1 MGVIITLS
9 VVCALLAGFVAGW
22 AARAY
27 AAERRKRT
35 EADTLGAV
43 LQQLAAQ
50 ELERGTQRW
59 QQLSDEK
66 EKLLKE
72 QLSHHV
78 QLLNTMLT
86 PLAEHIK
93 ALEQQRQEAYGR
105 LDNALKGVVE
115 ASTKLRE
122 ETAHLSNAL
131 SQPQARGRW
140 GELTLRRVVE
150 LAGMVQRVDFFEQV
164 SVSGEDERSRPDMV
178 VRLPDNRS
186 ILVDAKV
193 PLDAYLRACEQTDAA
208 QRDALLQEHADK
220 LRAMV
225 KSLSVKAYWEKFG
238 KAPDFVVMFVPGDQF
253 LSAALSKDETLLEDA
268 LSKRVVL
275 ATPSTLLALLRVV
288 AEGWRASDVQANL
301 ELIKKMGIELYKRFN
316 TLIGHVKNI
325 AEGLA
330 KAVKAYND
338 AVSSMNRMLFPKLR
352 EFGEL
357 QGENGTSMP
366 ALTPIETP
374 LEAPQERELL

>member
-1 MGVIITLS
+1 MGVMITLS
-9 VVCALLAGFVAGW
+9 VVSALLAGFVAGW
-22 AARAY
+22 AAGAY
-27 AAERRKRT
+27 AAERRKRA

-59 QQLSDEK
+59 QQLSEEK
-66 EKLLKE
+66 DKLLKE

-78 QLLNTMLT
+78 ELLKTMLT
-86 PLAEHIK
+86 PLTEHIR

-105 LDNALKGVVE
+105 LDAAMKNVVE
-115 ASTKLRE
+115 ASAKLRE
-122 ETAHLSNAL
+122 ETAQLSNAL

-150 LAGMVQRVDFFEQV
+150 LAGMVPRVDFFEQV

-178 VRLPDNRS
+178 VRLPDDRS

-193 PLDAYLRACEQTDAA
+193 PLDAYLRACEQTDSA
-208 QRDALLQEHADK
+208 QRDALLHEHAAK

-225 KSLSVKAYWEKFG
+225 KSLSAKAYWEKFG

-268 LSKRVVL
+268 LGKRVVL

-288 AEGWRASDVQANL
+288 AEGWRASEVQANL
-301 ELIKKMGIELYKRFN
+301 ELIKKMGSELYKRFN
-316 TLIGHVKNI
+316 ILIGHIKNI
-325 AEGLA
+325 ADGLA

-338 AVSSMNRMLFPKLR
+338 AVSTMNKVLFRKLK

-357 QGENGTSMP
+357 QGEDGASMP
-366 ALTPIETP
+366 ALTSVEPP
-374 LEAPQERELL
+374 VDAPQERELL